1 MDMFLLFFWIS
12 IILLIFSTLFGTYY
26 ISKDLIME
34 DVQEELEEVV
44 DEEYIAVDVTLIEV
58 KTKKKNRNQ

>member
-44 DEEYIAVDVTLIEV
+44 DEECITVNVTIIEV